1 MESFELQV
9 DLRINYFHFI
19 FSLPFPVDSF
29 ARPLWESP
37 VVDGHEDDLS
47 GHFPIQP
54 FIPRPGNHPDPQL
67 AQPCLPHPCLN
78 TPKIRI
84 CMITIYV
91 PPPKKK
97 RIEKNQ
103 RAPNL
108 KHETQFSNQNT
119 QTETHTHMLNCQH
132 ASVQYFLW
140 AYTCTPTPTCTFSLT
155 KTHKC
160 THSRRRRFKSG
171 RKTPPSV
178 RRLYKRLPL
187 RETTGPDRRL
197 QYSLSVRRHL
207 GLVTP
212 APSSVFQLD
221 VKIVLVIVSFSGENV
236 CMDTQEQA
244 RKEAWR
250 KNLIQCAVV

>member
-1 MESFELQV
+1 MESFEFQV

-97 RIEKNQ
+97 E
-103 RAPNL
+103 L
-108 KHETQFSNQNT
+108 KSLKELLIWNT
-119 QTETHTHMLNCQH
+119 ISSSPSRTHMQKHTHTCWTVNMHLYNTSSERTR
-132 ASVQYFLW
+132 A
-140 AYTCTPTPTCTFSLT
+140 
-155 KTHKC
+155 
-160 THSRRRRFKSG
+160 
-171 RKTPPSV
+171 
-178 RRLYKRLPL
+178 RLHPL
-187 RETTGPDRRL
+187 
-197 QYSLSVRRHL
+197 
-207 GLVTP
+207 
-212 APSSVFQLD
+212 APSLLQKRTNAPTVAAAGSNLAVKRHRQSAACINACPLEKPQDQIDASSTLCPSADTWVWSPQLPP
-221 VKIVLVIVSFSGENV
+221 LCFN
-236 CMDTQEQA
+236 
-244 RKEAWR
+244 
-250 KNLIQCAVV
+250 